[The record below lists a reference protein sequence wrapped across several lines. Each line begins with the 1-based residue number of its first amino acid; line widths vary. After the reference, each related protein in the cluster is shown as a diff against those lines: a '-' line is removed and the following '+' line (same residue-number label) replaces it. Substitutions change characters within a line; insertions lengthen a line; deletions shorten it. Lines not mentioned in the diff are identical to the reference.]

1 MEEDK
6 LRDLREHQFGKDA
19 EKDELNKIINIK
31 KKNGTSRKFN
41 YCIVNRIKNNR

>member
-6 LRDLREHQFGKDA
+6 LRDLREHQFEKDA

-31 KKNGTSRKFN
+31 YYKNGILQRSDR
-41 YCIVNRIKNNR
+41 